1 MPSKSVSFFSGNAS
15 VLELASWFAVS
26 KGQNAKEGEFYKTTT
41 ELLAQEN
48 HTGVLS
54 LFAKESGAML
64 EAEEKDMEALYNLMI
79 ALIHDAKPEE
89 VAGLSATIVK
99 PIMESSAE
107 HAHVK
112 LRILSNLYNSF
123 DATFSGRYEVFTAI
137 VAVAGK
143 ADEMEIVVPQLA
155 ALDSWIAEWGVTGNK
170 SRALYLLI
178 SEQLEKSENFKRE
191 AYEFLLKYLSTF
203 DGDSK
208 AAAAAKD
215 HALRAI
221 KSAISIPTV
230 LAFDELHKLDAV
242 QALKSTK
249 NFELLT
255 IFLEGSLKQYHDF
268 VKANPKFIAENGLSE
283 EDCQSKMRLLS
294 FASLAASNVQ
304 GEVPYATIASALDVS
319 IDDVEVWVINTIR
332 AGLVDA
338 KMNQLKQTVVVSR
351 SVHRVFTD
359 AEWKTLQARL
369 EAWRVNLK
377 EVLTVVGNAKLI
389 NGGGATVEAVVQQ

>member
-1 MPSKSVSFFSGNAS
+1 MPSTSVSFFSGNTS
-15 VLELASWFAVS
+15 VKELASWLAS
-26 KGQNAKEGEFYKTTT
+26 AKGQDPQTGEFYTATTK
-41 ELLAQEN
+41 LLDQEN
-48 HTGVLS
+48 HGGVLT
-54 LFAKESGAML
+54 LFAKESGAIL
-64 EAEEKDMEALYNLMI
+64 EAEEKDMEALYNLLI
-79 ALIHDAKPEE
+79 ALINDAKPDE
-89 VAGLSATIVK
+89 VPALVTTIVQ
-99 PIMESSAE
+99 PIVKSSAE
-107 HAHVK
+107 RAHSK

-123 DATFSGRYEVFTAI
+123 DATNPVRYDIFVAI
-137 VAVAGK
+137 VTYAAQ
-143 ADEMEIVVPQLA
+143 ADEVEIVVPQLA
-155 ALDSWIAEWGVTGNK
+155 AIDSWIAEWGVTADK

-178 SEQLEKSENFKRE
+178 SEKLGETENFKRE

-203 DGDSK
+203 DGDAK

-221 KSAISIPTV
+221 MSAISIPTV
-230 LAFDELHKLDAV
+230 LAFDELHKLAAV

-249 NFELLT
+249 HFELLT
-255 IFLEGSLKQYHDF
+255 IFLEGSLKQYQDF
-268 VKANPKFIAENGLSE
+268 VKANPKFISENDLSE

-304 GEVPYATIASALDVS
+304 GEVPYATIASALDVPVE
-319 IDDVEVWVINTIR
+319 DVEVWVINTIR

-338 KMNQLKQTVVVSR
+338 KMNQLKQTVVISR

-377 EVLTVVGNAKLI
+377 EVLTVVGNAKLM